1 MGGFRSAAV
10 MTGMCV
16 LFLLLLGQP
25 AGAKTKWGDANPN
38 PGWDKY
44 YAGKCDELVR
54 CTEAGD
60 LRCLES
66 SGIPLCNLEV
76 QQTGIDKPWQKVLG
90 LAAAEGQLEVVKHF
104 VLSPLRWWDMHAA
117 VNDSGENVL
126 HAAAAH
132 GEHKIVQWLME
143 QGADARTTSDVGE
156 TAMDL
161 AQGSQYPA
169 RTVGVLQ
176 KFAEK
181 STERLVA
188 ALRTNSGL
196 KYEQMQS
203 LLKGGA
209 DLTFVDEETQLTP
222 LGLAVKNGIV
232 EAADELLKANA
243 PLSRV
248 HPRTGHDILHM
259 ACDSGQYQLV
269 DLIVE
274 HGKKRQ
280 IDVVSSTT
288 LQFEM
293 TCLHLAAMNGRNGI
307 AHLMLEAGTDV
318 NALDWEGESALL
330 KFARQVYGGGTAQAG
345 LFARFME
352 KGADPNVRDKDGHTA
367 LFYAIDHNQP
377 AATKIL
383 VEGGADTATVST
395 KVDQTT
401 GQTVDVGAFEMAVS
415 SGAREVAAWLVTS
428 GRREK
433 FTHTSLKGSR
443 GQQPRNP
450 DGFAALTDQAA
461 VLCCWSRWSAVPAVR
476 GGAAGLAGR
485 RARDA
490 QGRRRRRGRQRSEQ
504 GRLDRA
510 VRRIAEGAWCVQRPY
525 SVRLLWKIF
534 WGACG

>member
-1 MGGFRSAAV
+1 
-10 MTGMCV
+10 
-16 LFLLLLGQP
+16 
-25 AGAKTKWGDANPN
+25 
-38 PGWDKY
+38 
-44 YAGKCDELVR
+44 
-54 CTEAGD
+54 
-60 LRCLES
+60 
-66 SGIPLCNLEV
+66 
-76 QQTGIDKPWQKVLG
+76 
-90 LAAAEGQLEVVKHF
+90 
-104 VLSPLRWWDMHAA
+104 
-117 VNDSGENVL
+117 
-126 HAAAAH
+126 
-132 GEHKIVQWLME
+132 
-143 QGADARTTSDVGE
+143 
-156 TAMDL
+156 
-161 AQGSQYPA
+161 
-169 RTVGVLQ
+169 
-176 KFAEK
+176 
-181 STERLVA
+181 
-188 ALRTNSGL
+188 
-196 KYEQMQS
+196 
-203 LLKGGA
+203 
-209 DLTFVDEETQLTP
+209 
-222 LGLAVKNGIV
+222 VKNGIV

-433 FTHTSLKGSR
+433 FTYTSLKGSR
-443 GQQPRNP
+443 G
-450 DGFAALTDQAA
+450 GALSPLYA
-461 VLCCWSRWSAVPAVR
+461 VVLQGWRDVALAMLKD
-476 GGAAGLAGR
+476 GGATEDVNAPNKDGSTALFVASQKGLDEVVSALLEAGR
-485 RARDA
+485 RWMRRTTSGRLRCSWRPTPATARSWCRCS
-490 QGRRRRRGRQRSEQ
+490 RRGPTPTRRTSNTTRRCSAPRRRGTWLS
-504 GRLDRA
+504 LPPSSM
-510 VRRIAEGAWCVQRPY
+510 VVQTRTRKVT
-525 SVRLLWKIF
+525 SRTMVAGKREWRN
-534 WGACG
+534 